1 MVLITNSTVSLTTYL
16 IRLGYDSLI
25 YNLLIKKHARVPME
39 TTSLLEILPKQRKL
53 YKITEKQALLILLTK
68 LELEKLTHFQNST
81 LKKLNQ
87 PIFEYETFFEQFLSP
102 FSCNLNS
109 NLNGFYRDLVRE
121 TFLIKEKLD
130 FLIDQEKSKLNS
142 LILPRDFIKITNF
155 DNFCCQGVAM
165 VTRFYKDLIGEY
177 KLDRGGFF
185 GGKGLEF
192 NDWEGLFL
200 NLVGEVFGMRVLF
213 GNSGGDC
220 GGDEDF
226 ILVKMDQ
233 QVRGILFPWLP
244 ILKIK

>member
-1 MVLITNSTVSLTTYL
+1 
-16 IRLGYDSLI
+16 
-25 YNLLIKKHARVPME
+25 
-39 TTSLLEILPKQRKL
+39 
-53 YKITEKQALLILLTK
+53 
-68 LELEKLTHFQNST
+68 
-81 LKKLNQ
+81 
-87 PIFEYETFFEQFLSP
+87 
-102 FSCNLNS
+102 
-109 NLNGFYRDLVRE
+109 
-121 TFLIKEKLD
+121 
-130 FLIDQEKSKLNS
+130 
-142 LILPRDFIKITNF
+142 
-155 DNFCCQGVAM
+155 M